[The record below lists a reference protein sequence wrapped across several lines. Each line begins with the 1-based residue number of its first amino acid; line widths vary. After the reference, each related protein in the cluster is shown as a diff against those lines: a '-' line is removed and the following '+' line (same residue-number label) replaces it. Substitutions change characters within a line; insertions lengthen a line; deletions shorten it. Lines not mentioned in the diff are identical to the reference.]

1 MINFNKPLH
10 VGKSLKHRKLHT
22 IRRIKAGKICRNVL
36 LITDPSNPENLF
48 DVIEE
53 KVLLFPYYR
62 ERDLLVYGI
71 AGNRGEANEILL
83 KLAEEKYADS

>member
-1 MINFNKPLH
+1 MISFTDPLH
-10 VGKSLKHRKLHT
+10 VGKSLKHKKIHT
-22 IRRIKAGKICRNVL
+22 MRRIKACKLCKNVL
-36 LITDPSNPENLF
+36 LITAPSNPENLF

-62 ERDLLVYGI
+62 EKDLLVYGI
-71 AGNRGEANEILL
+71 AGNMGEANEILL